1 MRLLVLGNAAIDL
14 SYSVSRLPI
23 PGETLLAG
31 AKQVEIGGKG
41 LNQAVVAARAGA
53 PTRLVA
59 AVGDD
64 WAGAMIRDRLA
75 AEKLD
80 PSDLH
85 IADAPTDELIVM
97 VTPDGENTIVSTAAA
112 AARLP
117 LARVVTAIDAL
128 AAGDLLLL
136 QGNLSREV
144 TEAALSLARQRRV
157 VTMLN
162 PSPIAFDYAGLFQ
175 WADIAIVNMVEA
187 TALGP
192 IGAGTVI
199 LTEGAHGARLLA
211 AGRESRVPAPA
222 VAAVD
227 TTGAGDVVCGVV
239 AAGLAL
245 GLAIEPALNWAMA
258 AAARKVTRHGAF
270 AGLPSAAELHE
281 LRPLANRA

>member
-1 MRLLVLGNAAIDL
+1 M
-14 SYSVSRLPI
+14 
-23 PGETLLAG
+23 
-31 AKQVEIGGKG
+31 
-41 LNQAVVAARAGA
+41 VA
-53 PTRLVA
+53 
-59 AVGDD
+59 
-64 WAGAMIRDRLA
+64 
-75 AEKLD
+75 
-80 PSDLH
+80 
-85 IADAPTDELIVM
+85 
-97 VTPDGENTIVSTAAA
+97 
-112 AARLP
+112 
-117 LARVVTAIDAL
+117 AIDAL

-136 QGNLSREV
+136 QGNLSRAV
-144 TEAALSLARQRRV
+144 TETALALARQRRV

-199 LTEGAHGARLLA
+199 LTEGAHGARLLT

-239 AAGLAL
+239 AAGLTL
-245 GLAIEPALNWAMA
+245 GLAIEPALCWAMA

-270 AGLPSAAELHE
+270 AGLPSATELHE
-281 LRPLANRA
+281 LRPQANGA